1 MMDHMRTLLSYTL
14 ATMAGICF
22 IGGVVLP
29 FSFIQPNPPGRLRG
43 VVFVVWWGFYC
54 R

>member
-22 IGGVVLP
+22 IGGVAVL
-29 FSFIQPNPPGRLRG
+29 SGGR
-43 VVFVVWWGFYC
+43 
-54 R
+54 